1 VFRTSVLVILFGL
14 STASLADG
22 PGSRI
27 RAGPAAPQPP
37 SGAAE
42 RDARRCDALG
52 GDAKERCMRELRAA
66 MRAPERAPHEG
77 PSPETTG
84 MGAAA
89 GSGPEATGTGSGA
102 GSGAT
107 SGKR

>member
-1 VFRTSVLVILFGL
+1 MLRGVVLVSLLGL
-14 STASLADG
+14 STASFADG

-37 SGAAE
+37 IGAAE
-42 RDARRCDALG
+42 RDAQRCDAMR

-66 MRAPERAPHEG
+66 MRSGERAPHEG
-77 PSPETTG
+77 PSPEASG
-84 MGAAA
+84 MGAGA
-89 GSGPEATGTGSGA
+89 GSGPEATGMGSGA

>member
-1 VFRTSVLVILFGL
+1 MFRSFVIAALLGL
-14 STASLADG
+14 ATASFADG

-42 RDARRCDALG
+42 RDAQRCDALR
-52 GDAKERCMRELRAA
+52 GDAKGRCLRELRAA
-66 MRAPERAPHEG
+66 MRGPERAPHEG
-77 PSPETTG
+77 PSPEAG
-84 MGAAA
+84 SMGAGA
-89 GSGPEATGTGSGA
+89 GSGPEATGMGSGA

>member
-1 VFRTSVLVILFGL
+1 VFRNFVIAALLGL
-14 STASLADG
+14 ATASFADG

-37 SGAAE
+37 TGAAE
-42 RDARRCDALG
+42 RDAQRCDALR
-52 GDAKERCMRELRAA
+52 GDAKERCQRELRAA
-66 MRAPERAPHEG
+66 MRGAERAPHAG
-77 PSPETTG
+77 PSPEAGG
-84 MGAAA
+84 MGAGA
-89 GSGPEATGTGSGA
+89 GSGPEATGMGSGA

>member
-1 VFRTSVLVILFGL
+1 VFRDLVLVALLGL
-14 STASLADG
+14 STASFADG

-37 SGAAE
+37 GGAAE
-42 RDARRCDALG
+42 RDAQRCDAMRG
-52 GDAKERCMRELRAA
+52 EAKERCRRELRAA
-66 MRAPERAPHEG
+66 MRGTERAPHEG
-77 PSPETTG
+77 PSPEASG
-84 MGAAA
+84 MGAGA
-89 GSGPEATGTGSGA
+89 GSGPEATGMGSGA